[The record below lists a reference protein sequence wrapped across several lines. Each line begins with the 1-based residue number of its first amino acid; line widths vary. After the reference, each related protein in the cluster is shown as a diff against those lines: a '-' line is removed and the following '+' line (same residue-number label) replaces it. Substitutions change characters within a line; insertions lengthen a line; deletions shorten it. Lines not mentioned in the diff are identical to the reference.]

1 MKKILVTGK
10 NGQVGWEL
18 CRTLAPLG
26 EIIAW
31 GREDLDLADPDAIRN
46 RIRET
51 GPDIIINPA
60 AYTAVDAAE
69 TDPETAMVINGTAPG
84 VMAETA
90 GEIGAAIVH
99 YSTDY
104 VFDGAA
110 PDPYSEKDP
119 PHPVS
124 VYGRTKLAGEKAIQ
138 ETGVPHL
145 ILRTAWVY
153 GSRGKNFYLTIR
165 RLLKERP
172 ELKVV
177 DDQYGAPTWCRMIA
191 EATAQILVQCREVN
205 PMGRMDLSSVS
216 GIYHL
221 TCGGQTTWYAFAQEI
236 RSLLPAKP
244 QTARILPIP
253 TSDYPTPAKRP
264 QNSVL
269 SNDKIA
275 EIFGIRLPHWN
286 DALRLCVA
294 SGN

>member
-26 EIIAW
+26 EIVAW

-46 RIRET
+46 RIRVT
-51 GPDIIINPA
+51 RPDIIINPA
-60 AYTAVDAAE
+60 ACTAVDAAE

-90 GEIGAAIVH
+90 CEIGAAIVH

-110 PDPYSEKDP
+110 PDPYSEKNP

-124 VYGRTKLAGEKAIQ
+124 VYGGSKLAGEKAIQ

-145 ILRTAWVY
+145 ILRTAWIY
-153 GSRGKNFYLTIR
+153 GSRGKNFYLTIG